1 MYNKIKHR
9 LHVCLEVCGALL
21 PAAALGVPH
30 SALPPRLAHVVV
42 DLDEVLLVAHLP
54 DVGVMEDYYS

>member
-1 MYNKIKHR
+1 M
-9 LHVCLEVCGALL
+9 HVCLEVRRALL

-30 SALPPRLAHVVV
+30 ATLPPRLAHVVLN
-42 DLDEVLLVAHLP
+42 LDEVLLVAHLL